1 MQPDTAIKRLEA
13 LPALARAGKPV
24 NGLFRLLTHRPLWT
38 EGLKRIK
45 RNKGAGTPGVDG
57 TKVTDLGDAEIEIL
71 IQKLMDGT
79 YRPTPVRRVYIPKA
93 NGKQR
98 PLGIPTAKDRMVQE
112 VVRSILDLI
121 YEPIFSENSHGFRKG
136 RSCHTALEQIS
147 NIWTGVKWIV
157 EVDIKG
163 YFDNIDHSVLLNVMS
178 RRIEDREF
186 LNLISSM
193 LKAGF
198 LEDWKFYNTHSGT
211 PQGGIVSPLLANIY
225 LHELDLK
232 MDELIK
238 NFDLG
243 VRRAKN
249 MDWVRLT
256 YQVHKVRERI
266 KNLDALGQDED
277 KAKALKQHEGL
288 RSLLLSMPASD
299 PMDPNYRR
307 LRYVR
312 YADDFLIGV
321 IGSREDA
328 KRLMTEVSIFLTD
341 VLSLEVSSEKSG
353 IRKSTDG
360 VEFLGYG
367 VAVYSRPQK
376 LKVVKRQDGPRLAR
390 RSMVNRIQLSVPLD
404 KARRFAIKH
413 NYGHYDQ
420 FSAAH
425 RTNLLHCDD
434 VEIVDVYNS
443 ELRGFANYYAIARD
457 VKPKLRKLEFLWQ
470 TSLLKTLAAKHSTS
484 VMTIVRRYKV
494 GPSRFTIRSYVNG
507 KNSERTVWRLADIKP
522 KSIKDS
528 FVDNIEGTEWI
539 RNPRTNMVE
548 RASITSCHFCGT
560 KDGPF
565 ELHHVNPLRDVKN
578 AKPLKR
584 LQAGRRRKVV
594 AACKSC
600 HNLLHQGK
608 LPDLRNRQRGVES
621 RVQ

>member
-112 VVRSILDLI
+112 VVRSILDLV

-147 NIWTGVKWIV
+147 KIWTGVKWIV

-163 YFDNIDHSVLLNVMS
+163 YFDNIDHSVLLKVMS
-178 RRIEDREF
+178 TRIDDRDF
-186 LNLISSM
+186 LALISSM

-232 MDELIK
+232 LDELIR

-243 VRRAKN
+243 AHRAKN
-249 MDWVRLT
+249 LGWVRLS
-256 YQVHKVRERI
+256 YEVHKVRERI
-266 KNLDALGQDED
+266 KKLDAQGHDED
-277 KAKALKQHEGL
+277 KAKALKQHDEL
-288 RSLLLSMPASD
+288 RLLLLGMPASD

-328 KRLMTEVSIFLTD
+328 KRLMTEVSVFLTNA
-341 VLSLEVSSEKSG
+341 LGLEVSSEKSG
-353 IRKSTDG
+353 IRKSTEG
-360 VEFLGYG
+360 VEFLGYE

-376 LKVVKRQDGPRLAR
+376 LKVVKHRDGTRLTR

-413 NYGHYDQ
+413 EYGHYDR
-420 FSAAH
+420 FSASH

-443 ELRGFANYYAIARD
+443 EFRGFANYYALARD
-457 VKPKLRKLEFLWQ
+457 VKQKLRKLEFLWQ

-494 GPSRFTIRSYVNG
+494 GPSRFTVRAHVNG
-507 KNSERTVWRLADIKP
+507 KNSERNVWRLSDVNL
-522 KSIKDS
+522 KSIKDNA
-528 FVDNIEGTEWI
+528 VDNINGTEWI
-539 RNPRTNMVE
+539 RNPRTNMAE
-548 RASITSCHFCGT
+548 RAAIISCHFCGT
-560 KDGPF
+560 NDGPF

-584 LQAGRRRKVV
+584 IQAGRNRKVV

-608 LPDLRNRQRGVES
+608 LPDYRDKQRGVES